1 MNSLYLKI
9 VLCASLSLVAG
20 SAIGFCSVESIV
32 VWYPTIIKPSWN
44 PPNWVFGPV
53 WSFLY
58 LMIGF
63 SFALLWNATHKF
75 KRLAITLFIIQFV
88 LNLLWSVIFFANKCV
103 GLAFIEI
110 VLLLIMIIATM
121 VVAKRVSLWSTVL
134 LVPYLLWVS
143 FATLLSGAIY
153 FLNS

>member
-121 VVAKRVSLWSTVL
+121 FVAKRVSLWSTIL

>member
-121 VVAKRVSLWSTVL
+121 VVAKRVSLWSTIL